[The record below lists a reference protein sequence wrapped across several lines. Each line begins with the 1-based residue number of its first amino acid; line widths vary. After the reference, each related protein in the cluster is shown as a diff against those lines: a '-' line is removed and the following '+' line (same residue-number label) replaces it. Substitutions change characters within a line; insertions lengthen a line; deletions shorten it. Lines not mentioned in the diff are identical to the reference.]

1 VNVTPIFYCVC
12 ECHPHNRELFDCHP
26 PKFATNRNVT
36 PLNPIFLLNLFPQF
50 GGGRNRSAKPDVLHS
65 CAKSPAQTRT
75 LAKRD
80 SMCHE
85 LFHPTCSTLS
95 AMPLTKVDDA
105 ERKRQG
111 SAASPPERGRRS
123 ERAPRS
129 EARNAE
135 HTREERAPS
144 TPSSA
149 DAAGQALS
157 KKARA
162 AHPSPRSFGCCFD
175 IGTGAHSAAR

>member
-1 VNVTPIFYCVC
+1 MRPEADN
-12 ECHPHNRELFDCHP
+12 
-26 PKFATNRNVT
+26 
-36 PLNPIFLLNLFPQF
+36 PLEPSGARRQI
-50 GGGRNRSAKPDVLHS
+50 NRSAKPDVLHS

-85 LFHPTCSTLS
+85 LFPNTSRKLDLHGHVKTLS
-95 AMPLTKVDDA
+95 ASLPPRSKVDDA

-123 ERAPRS
+123 ERTPRS

-162 AHPSPRSFGCCFD
+162 AHPSPRSFVCCFD
-175 IGTGAHSAAR
+175 VGTGAHSAAR